1 MMASAGQQTMET
13 GHEDMVVSCPSP
25 ASLCKMQAHR
35 SSTMQSWTTMASVSP
50 RVPPTRPSKSLPWKE
65 NRSDCKIHCAGKLP
79 QDGMAHCPR
88 SHDGPVW
95 QVAWAHP
102 KFGTILASASYD
114 AHVIIW
120 RDSSTSTQQSSWTK
134 LFEHTV
140 HTSSINS
147 IAWAP
152 HELGA
157 LLACAS
163 SDGKV
168 SVLEFKDDGTWDTK
182 VFNAHGMG
190 CNAVSWAPAIVAGN
204 LVSTQP
210 DFNAQ
215 TKRLATGGCDNVVKI
230 WSFEYYLYFDELI
243 SSQEKN
249 IWAEE
254 TTLQGHT
261 DWVRDVAFAPSIGM
275 PKTYLASGSQVSAL
289 KISVDP

>member
-1 MMASAGQQTMET
+1 MTCLT
-13 GHEDMVVSCPSP
+13 V
-25 ASLCKMQAHR
+25 
-35 SSTMQSWTTMASVSP
+35 
-50 RVPPTRPSKSLPWKE
+50 
-65 NRSDCKIHCAGKLP
+65 
-79 QDGMAHCPR
+79 

-114 AHVIIW
+114 ARVIIW
-120 RDSSTSTQQSSWTK
+120 RDSSTSAQPSWTK

-168 SVLEFKDDGTWDTK
+168 SVLEFKDDGSWDTK

-190 CNAVSWAPAIVAGN
+190 CNAVSWAPAIVPGN
-204 LVSTQP
+204 LLSTQP
-210 DFNAQ
+210 DLNAHSM
-215 TKRLATGGCDNVVKI
+215 RLATGGCDNVVKI
-230 WSFEYYLYFDELI
+230 WNFEYISLSPSMNLYLVKRRTFGW
-243 SSQEKN
+243 K
-249 IWAEE
+249 
-254 TTLQGHT
+254 
-261 DWVRDVAFAPSIGM
+261 
-275 PKTYLASGSQVSAL
+275 K
-289 KISVDP
+289 